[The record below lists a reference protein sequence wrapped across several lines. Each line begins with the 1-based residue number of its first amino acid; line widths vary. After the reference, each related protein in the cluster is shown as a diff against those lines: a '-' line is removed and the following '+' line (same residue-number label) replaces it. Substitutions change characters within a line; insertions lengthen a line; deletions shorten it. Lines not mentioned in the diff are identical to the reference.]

1 MLGPLALEQT
11 QLWKWWCKRVRWVVM
26 WPCHPLV
33 PLSTSPSGHKGTP
46 LSPGWLVPALAWL
59 FEIACALTHPGK
71 GEGAS
76 SWPRGWERQGD
87 SDTHREVENGPEQE
101 AQLGGVLTSAIYY
114 SRSASKG

>member
-1 MLGPLALEQT
+1 MAL
-11 QLWKWWCKRVRWVVM
+11 
-26 WPCHPLV
+26 
-33 PLSTSPSGHKGTP
+33 

-59 FEIACALTHPGK
+59 SEIPCALTHPGK

-76 SWPRGWERQGD
+76 SWPGDWKKQGD

-101 AQLGGVLTSAIYY
+101 AQQGGVLMSAIYY